1 MQQRDFDKFCAM
13 FDGAYEAK
21 GRTLTANTKALFFAA
36 LQQYPIDVI
45 SKALTAHLL
54 DPEKGEWPPMP
65 AHIVAQVNASA
76 GRDGRP
82 TADEA
87 WAISLRALDE
97 FDTIIWTEEMQQAFA
112 VARTVLERRD
122 TVGARRAFIDAY
134 TRLVGEARAAGIP
147 VKWTPSLG
155 RDPGRREIELAK
167 AADAGLL
174 PPPAAAALLPAPVRD
189 ADVCP
194 EGLAKVKALV
204 ATMVPASERI
214 AQQRAAQIEAERQ
227 ALAERK
233 ASIADAAR
241 QYIEDHDAIEDSDVH
256 VTSPVRGAQ

>member
-1 MQQRDFDKFCAM
+1 MQQRDFEKFCAM

-21 GRTLTANTKALFFAA
+21 GRTLTANTKALFFQA
-36 LQQYPIDVI
+36 LRQYPLDVI
-45 SKALTAHLL
+45 GKALTAHLL

-65 AHIVAQVNASA
+65 ANIVAQINAAA

-87 WAISLRALDE
+87 WAISLRGLDE
-97 FDTIIWTEEMQQAFA
+97 FDTIVWTEEMQQAFG
-112 VARTVLERRD
+112 VARSVLERRD
-122 TVGARRAFIDAY
+122 TVGARRAFIEAY
-134 TRLVGEARAAGIP
+134 TRLVGEARAAGVP
-147 VKWTPSLG
+147 VKWMPSLG

-174 PPPAAAALLPAPVRD
+174 PPPEVAALLPAPVKA

-204 ATMVPASERI
+204 ATLVPASEKI
-214 AQQRAAQIEAERQ
+214 AQRRAAQLEAERQ
-227 ALAERK
+227 AVAERK
-233 ASIADAAR
+233 AKIAAAAR
-241 QYIEDHDAIEDSDVH
+241 QYAEDNEVIDRPEEH
-256 VTSPVRGAQ
+256 VTTPVRGAL